1 MTVKIKGIDINLS
14 GVDYVVPPLNLASLQ
29 ILQDKLA
36 TFTGGADVKSVGVVA
51 DCAHAALKRNYP
63 EITRE
68 ELLEVIDLGN
78 MLELMNAIM
87 GISGMQGTGEA
98 KGIASL

>member
-1 MTVKIKGIDINLS
+1 MSVKIKGVTIDLS
-14 GVDYVVPPLNLASLQ
+14 GVEYVVPPLNLASLQ
-29 ILQDKLA
+29 NLQDKLSG
-36 TFTGGADVKSVGVVA
+36 FTGGADLKSVGIVA
-51 DCAHAALKRNYP
+51 DCALAALKRNYP

-87 GISGMQGTGEA
+87 GVSGLQSAGEA
-98 KGIASL
+98 KGTANQ